1 MTNCVLRNAAPVTAK
16 DKKEGKPMRISR
28 IVRESFLSLVVSS
41 LMLPGA
47 IALATVLLF
56 LTGPYGDQS
65 FAHWNSVLN
74 RTPARA
80 CLFGALTALAFWVL
94 LGIAACRR
102 FTRANGACPGPFDQ
116 LSQGFDGVMKRL
128 SSVCA
133 DPQPADAPTACG
145 EAAKHSAHLEH
156 MFKQPPPVGLPWL
169 LGTGYVDGSRRL
181 HAIEEALLLLE
192 PTPRVVRDALGEE
205 MRLTGSNI
213 PQNAALLKRLRA
225 AVVSLSPTAARYL
238 IEPPAMQEA
247 MPAKNDEEA
256 RAALAQ
262 VKAAINEFRDGRR
275 EALVR
280 ARNRLFGTVIFSG
293 ITGCTLLFVAILS
306 GAQKTEILAASAFYL
321 VGGVV
326 GLVKQLQS
334 AATGATASQ
343 DDYGLGVVRLIQTP
357 LLAGLAA
364 VGGVVLVQLTA
375 QGQGTFS
382 LMETFDLGQN
392 PYGLVA
398 AAFFGLTPA
407 LLLSSLQHRTDQ
419 YRTDL
424 SKSGASE
431 SHAPGEG

>member
-1 MTNCVLRNAAPVTAK
+1 MAIP
-16 DKKEGKPMRISR
+16 R
-28 IVRESFLSLVVSS
+28 IVRESILSLVVSS

-47 IALATVLLF
+47 IAVATVFLF
-56 LTGPYGDQS
+56 LTGPNDDQSSAHS
-65 FAHWNSVLN
+65 FAHWNSALN

-80 CLFGALTALAFWVL
+80 CLYGALIAAAFCLL
-94 LGIAACRR
+94 LGIFACRR

-116 LSQGFDGVMKRL
+116 LRQGFDALKKRM

-133 DPQPADAPTACG
+133 DPPAADAPAACR
-145 EAAKHSAHLEH
+145 EAAEHSAHLED
-156 MFKQPPPVGLPWL
+156 MFEEPSPVGLPWL
-169 LGTGYVDGSRRL
+169 LATGYIDGYRRL
-181 HAIEEALLLLE
+181 HAIEEALLFLE
-192 PTPRVVRDALGEE
+192 PVPRVIRDALGDE

-225 AVVSLSPTAARYL
+225 AVISLSPTADRYL
-238 IEPPAMQEA
+238 IEPPATQGATAEEVKENEEA
-247 MPAKNDEEA
+247 KEKDEVKEEA

-262 VKAAINEFRDGRR
+262 VKGAINEFRDSRR

-306 GAQKTEILAASAFYL
+306 RASKTQILAASAFYL
-321 VGGVV
+321 VGGIV

-364 VGGVVLVQLTA
+364 VGGVVLVQLTS
-375 QGQGTFS
+375 QTVEKFS
-382 LMETFDLGQN
+382 LDKTFDLHQN

-398 AAFFGLTPA
+398 AAFFGLTPS
-407 LLLSSLQHRTDQ
+407 LLLSSLQQRIDQ

-424 SKSGASE
+424 SKSGSAE
-431 SHAPGEG
+431 SHGPGEG